1 MKFGDAPGEFPALA
15 QISPDSWAIQTVMFV
30 SFLAILVLTA
40 STLLILSN
48 LKMVMRDIVDVV
60 VTSVVQAR
68 FSDHLAAN
76 LALVSLWLLIFALSF
91 G

>member
-1 MKFGDAPGEFPALA
+1 MLL
-15 QISPDSWAIQTVMFV
+15 SLVAI
-30 SFLAILVLTA
+30 AILIG

-48 LKMVMRDIVDVV
+48 LKMVLQDIYDVV
-60 VTSVVQAR
+60 VHAVAGAR

-76 LALVSLWLLIFALSF
+76 LALIALWLVVFVVSF